1 MALGVHGFGAP
12 AAADLASRERV
23 AKPAPA
29 EANFR
34 ALLGRAGAAPAP
46 VVAKGQ
52 LAASTGQQVVPARTP
67 LSGTQA
73 ADAIA
78 SAYTAV
84 VGEPPSQ
91 GTLAILTSHWALETG
106 QGKSMYNF
114 NFAGIKGRGPEGMT
128 AVMSTREGY
137 GANTVRIQDGFRA
150 YTSAQAGAKDYVAL
164 LQRKF
169 GSALAAARAEQPE
182 RFAQELK
189 AGGYYTGDPTAYAKG
204 VTQLANRAMEYGFD
218 ALGTTAGALSA
229 RPQPL
234 QPYFAVP
241 ASPFLGASP
250 YGQQAGG
257 NPFEGL
263 GLAMNGSFEPTASVD
278 AVSDEMSRMALLIAA
293 QRGAM

>member
-1 MALGVHGFGAP
+1 MALGVHGFGVPP
-12 AAADLASRERV
+12 AVDQASGERAAR
-23 AKPAPA
+23 PAPA
-29 EANFR
+29 NPEVNFR
-34 ALLGRAGAAPAP
+34 ALLGRATAPT
-46 VVAKGQ
+46 
-52 LAASTGQQVVPARTP
+52 ASASGGQQVAPSRTP

-73 ADAIA
+73 ANAIA

-128 AVMSTREGY
+128 AVMNTREGY
-137 GANTVRIQDGFRA
+137 GPSAVRIQDGFRA

-169 GSALAAARAEQPE
+169 GSALAAAQAEQPE

-189 AGGYYTGDPTAYAKG
+189 AGGYYTGDPAAYAKG

-229 RPQPL
+229 RPQPV
-234 QPYFAVP
+234 QPYFAAP
-241 ASPFLGASP
+241 ASPFLGTSP
-250 YGQQAGG
+250 YSQQVGG
-257 NPFEGL
+257 NPLESL

-278 AVSDEMSRMALLIAA
+278 AVRDEMSRMALLIAA
-293 QRGAM
+293 QRGAV